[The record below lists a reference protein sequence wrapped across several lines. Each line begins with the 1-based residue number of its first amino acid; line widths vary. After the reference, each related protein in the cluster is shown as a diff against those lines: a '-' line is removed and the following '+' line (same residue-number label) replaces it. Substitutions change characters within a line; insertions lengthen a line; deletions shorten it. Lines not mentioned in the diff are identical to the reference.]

1 MIRTYREKA
10 REDGNLHE
18 GRVWG
23 GGMWERIS
31 TFKAGRKKL
40 SDFLNRHI
48 SATNVH
54 SAWGLNER
62 KKTHLKN
69 NRFWHR

>member
-23 GGMWERIS
+23 GGVGGGIS

-54 SAWGLNER
+54 SAWELNER
-62 KKTHLKN
+62 KNIH
-69 NRFWHR
+69 F

>member
-23 GGMWERIS
+23 GGARERIS

-48 SATNVH
+48 SAIMFTQY
-54 SAWGLNER
+54 GD
-62 KKTHLKN
+62 
-69 NRFWHR
+69 